1 MRAFAQPLCG
11 SGARETLCG
20 IGFPNV
26 WEVVLSGDDAD
37 LRSLS
42 ESFADGDPAILGRD
56 GEYLFRWSVLD
67 GRPRVS

>member
-1 MRAFAQPLCG
+1 M
-11 SGARETLCG
+11 
-20 IGFPNV
+20 

-42 ESFADGDPAILGRD
+42 ESFADGDPAILERD